1 MLWRSLCLVILRGRP
16 DQNVIDNF
24 RRIYSQTVYHLIPM
38 LCRSCGSF
46 SLHVDRCPF
55 CRWRAEARPV
65 HALTPS
71 LKSAE
76 IRAFIVCY
84 LCGSFQSI
92 WYAQRTVQ
100 LCRILVP
107 LGIWGESSALY
118 NFWRTPASP
127 GVDPLRSLSERKT
140 ILEHMLTFILPRKRV
155 KRHEF

>member
-55 CRWRAEARPV
+55 CRWRAE
-65 HALTPS
+65 
-71 LKSAE
+71 

-118 NFWRTPASP
+118 NFWRTPASRSPAITIGP
-127 GVDPLRSLSERKT
+127 GRQAGRQLVGQLSEGR
-140 ILEHMLTFILPRKRV
+140 PARRV
-155 KRHEF
+155 LCYCST